1 MKMLAFTA
9 LLLAPSVH
17 AVEHPATFRASSP
30 EAVTY
35 YQEVAPI
42 LNRQCQTCHQAG
54 ALASFL
60 PLDSYEKVKPLARL
74 IRSVTQSKKMPP
86 FMPDN
91 SGSCATYENARVL
104 SEKELATLA
113 AWVDQ
118 GTPEGNWAE
127 LPAPQQPNELPGST
141 HQTAMDEAYTP
152 NKALHDDYRCFL
164 LNPGFSGT
172 KSLYLTD
179 YLMIPGNDKLVHHVV
194 GYQVTSARAAE
205 EARKKD
211 ASEPGPGYSC
221 FGGAGVSGVR
231 MVMNWSPGTGIVSLP
246 EETGIRLDPDL
257 PFVFQMHYH
266 IMDQNPG
273 SDQTTIKMKMAD
285 SVPYEMTPTFL
296 SPRIPLVIPPKTASH
311 VHEGT
316 ASLQPFFGSG
326 KPLRVMGV
334 RAHMHKLGSQMN
346 VSVVNAASKQNRCL
360 VDVPRYNYAWQSS
373 YFLNQPIDIMSQDNF
388 NIRCVYNSM
397 GTDKTTTWGEGTD
410 DEMCLATIYTI
421 ERTN

>member
-1 MKMLAFTA
+1 MKKLAFTA
-9 LLLAPSVH
+9 LLLAPSLH
-17 AVEHPATFRASSP
+17 AVEHPT
-30 EAVTY
+30 TY
-35 YQEVAPI
+35 YQDVAPI

-60 PLDSYEKVKPLARL
+60 PLDSYEQVKPLARL

-91 SGSCATYENARVL
+91 SGSCATYENAKVL
-104 SEKELATLA
+104 SEKEIATLA

-141 HQTAMDEAYTP
+141 HQTAMEEAYTP

-164 LNPGFSGT
+164 LDPGFSGS

-194 GYQVTSARAAE
+194 GYQVTTARAAE

-211 ASEPGPGYSC
+211 QAEPGPGYSC

-231 MVMNWSPGTGIVSLP
+231 MVMNWSPGTGIVSMP
-246 EETGIRLDPDL
+246 QETGIRVDPDL
-257 PFVFQMHYH
+257 PFVFQIHYH
-266 IMDQNPG
+266 IMDENPG
-273 SDQTTIKMKMAD
+273 SDRTTIKMKMAE

-296 SPRIPLVIPPKTASH
+296 TPLIPLVIPPKTPSH

-316 ASLQPFFGSG
+316 ASLQPYFGTG

-346 VSVVNAASKQNRCL
+346 VSVISAASKQDRCL

-421 ERTN
+421 ERKN